1 MNSKNAYMDIL
12 KDGGLIELIEHYRL
26 TSDDVTILVMSGIQ
40 MQIVKAGDG
49 GLDVVLNPNGTIN
62 RVTVGG
68 YLLNKT
74 RASRLEKLSKQTP
87 EVA

>member
-1 MNSKNAYMDIL
+1 MNSKNAYMDML
-12 KDGGLIELIEHYRL
+12 KDDGLIGLIEHYGL
-26 TSDDVTILVMSGIQ
+26 TNDDVTILVISGIQ

-49 GLDVVLNPNGTIN
+49 GLDVVLNPNGGIN
-62 RVTVGG
+62 RVTVSG
-68 YLLNKT
+68 YLLDMA